1 MTYYQILK
9 QRRIDLKLT
18 IQDVSVQTRLA
29 PEYIQAI
36 EENNLDVF
44 SDDYS
49 FVRYFVHSYANAI
62 GVNWNAIQNE
72 VDQTIK
78 YYAHKKNM
86 ALTMAQQQIVKN
98 MPNEKASKRKSK
110 KRSRSRFQSS
120 VTRMSRMLHWPKQK
134 ISRIVLF
141 LALGGLLVLLTANGI
156 SSYMSTHEENVQEAK
171 RKAELQAKEQE
182 TQKLSEQRK
191 ETQFNET
198 KTNIVIE
205 RSSSENGVY
214 YITSESGMPW
224 TVQLSVSVPKA
235 TKIEFYQGDTLVAG
249 SETEEQSSDFS
260 YVITCTQVSS
270 YRLVLSNYSNNTISL
285 NGQQVSYSPN
295 SNGESDSKKEDT
307 SKENS
312 KEKATELIFEF
323 GTSAPV
329 EAEGEYD
336 GSYYGYDQSYGNED
350 TTDYDGYDLS
360 AYGYDYG
367 YGE

>member
-98 MPNEKASKRKSK
+98 IPNEKASQRKRK
-110 KRSRSRFQSS
+110 KRRRSRFQSS
-120 VTRMSRMLHWPKQK
+120 VTRVSRMLHWPKQK
-134 ISRIVLF
+134 LSRIAIFVIGGA
-141 LALGGLLVLLTANGI
+141 LAVLLAANGI
-156 SSYMSTHEENVQEAK
+156 SSYMSTHEENVREAQ

-198 KTNIVIE
+198 KTDIMIE

-214 YITSESGMPW
+214 YVTSGSGMPW

-235 TKIEFYQGDTLVAG
+235 TKIELYQGDTLIAG

-260 YVITCTQVSS
+260 YVITCSQVSS

-295 SNGESDSKKEDT
+295 SSNENDSKKENT
-307 SKENS
+307 SKTKS
-312 KEKATELIFEF
+312 AELTFEF

-329 EAEGEYD
+329 EEDSQYSE
-336 GSYYGYDQSYGNED
+336 SYYDYNQNYGYESDADYSGYDA
-350 TTDYDGYDLS
+350 S